1 MKARLFAGGRVFDG
15 ERMLAEGTGVLVE
28 HGRIVRVAPLAALAT
43 IDAERLDTTGCT
55 LLPGLVDC
63 HVHLCS
69 TCDPGFFATIL
80 STPKEQASLLVL
92 QMAQET
98 LRGGVTTVRD
108 LGGYEFV
115 EMQVRELFRRGAALG
130 PTLVCAGKSITTTGG
145 HAWSLSFEADDAGA
159 TVAAVRGNIER
170 GAEVIKLIATGGIAT
185 PGVDPLAASMSVAAL
200 AAASSEAHARGLRVA
215 VHAQGAPGIHNA
227 LDARADSIEHGFEIT
242 AELAARMVEAGV
254 YLVPTLSAIART
266 LETAEG
272 RMPAHMIEKSL
283 RFREMQQASFR
294 RFVAAGGR
302 VAMGTDAGT
311 PFNYHGRNAQEL
323 AEMCALGLPVTAALH
338 AATVQAAELLG
349 LADRGRIRDGFAA
362 DLLLVE
368 GDAGTDVRCVAE
380 SARHRLVLKDGF
392 DVHRLLGRPG
402 ALPTSPRF
410 VAGEAPY

>member
-1 MKARLFAGGRVFDG
+1 
-15 ERMLAEGTGVLVE
+15 
-28 HGRIVRVAPLAALAT
+28 
-43 IDAERLDTTGCT
+43 
-55 LLPGLVDC
+55 
-63 HVHLCS
+63 
-69 TCDPGFFATIL
+69 
-80 STPKEQASLLVL
+80 
-92 QMAQET
+92 
-98 LRGGVTTVRD
+98 
-108 LGGYEFV
+108 
-115 EMQVRELFRRGAALG
+115 
-130 PTLVCAGKSITTTGG
+130 
-145 HAWSLSFEADDAGA
+145 
-159 TVAAVRGNIER
+159 
-170 GAEVIKLIATGGIAT
+170 
-185 PGVDPLAASMSVAAL
+185 
-200 AAASSEAHARGLRVA
+200 
-215 VHAQGAPGIHNA
+215 
-227 LDARADSIEHGFEIT
+227 
-242 AELAARMVEAGV
+242 V